1 MTALAAEENGRMTRG
16 NIVSLA
22 MLALLFLYMYA
33 LNYLMPLH
41 RDDYEYALV
50 WNTLERLAS
59 WPDVFRSLYLH
70 YFQHGGRMVDFLV
83 LDGFLL
89 VGKEWFNPFN
99 ALLYVALMALIY
111 WHSQREVTLRF
122 NPYILGLIIVFC
134 WFGLPDWALT
144 NVWMTGACVY
154 LLTAVLIFAFLL
166 PYHFDYIGKPLLAD
180 GWLAAAGMFLG
191 GVAASWTIE
200 NTAATM
206 ILAAAG
212 LTWLAWR
219 RGALRKWMAPGLA
232 GSLLGF
238 ALLVVAPGNFVRYGK
253 GPKFF
258 IHFTNQLAAGL
269 EIFLGVIP
277 AVIFLVLA
285 WRILVTA
292 HARQKGLTMPALPE
306 RGGFDV
312 WGAVRI
318 ALALVMLASLL
329 NGQFAAKWAANGLI
343 NNVAVP
349 LGVATAHFKAQ
360 LTRTLSGLEEVVL
373 YLLIMTQLAKFAFRR
388 LALRKAD
395 VGALL
400 AQVKR
405 REVLA
410 ACPVCLFAAVCVAL
424 AVINNLAMLPAPTF
438 PGRAGYGSVVFLI
451 IAAASLLTLP
461 AVKAAVLGDGA
472 KRRFVAAVAAL
483 MFFPMAA
490 AALYQYSVIHREDG
504 ARMAYLERRVAAGA
518 TYVELEPLSVKN
530 RVLRHVY
537 FVELNN
543 SVSKGGLIRYYG
555 LKDIKVRE

>member
-1 MTALAAEENGRMTRG
+1 MTALAAEETGKMTRG
-16 NIVSLA
+16 NMVSLA
-22 MLALLFLYMYA
+22 MLALLFFYMYA

-89 VGKEWFNPFN
+89 IGKQWFNPFN
-99 ALLYVALMALIY
+99 AMLYVALMMLIY

-122 NPYILGLIIVFC
+122 NPYILGLIMVFC

-166 PYHFDYIGKPLLAD
+166 PYHFDYIGKPLLGD
-180 GWLAAAGMFLG
+180 SWPAAAGMFLG

-219 RGALRKWMAPGLA
+219 RGALRLWMAPGLA

-238 ALLVVAPGNFVRYGK
+238 ALLVAAPGNFVRYGK
-253 GPKFF
+253 GPKLF

-277 AVIFLVLA
+277 TVIFLVLA

-292 HARQKGLTMPALPE
+292 HARRQGVTIPE
-306 RGGFDV
+306 STGNGRSNLWDYL
-312 WGAVRI
+312 RI
-318 ALALVMLASLL
+318 SLALLMVFSVFNGTFVSLWVSNL
-329 NGQFAAKWAANGLI
+329 VY
-343 NNVAVP
+343 NNAAVP
-349 LGVATAHFKAQ
+349 LGVASAALKAKLFKA
-360 LTRTLSGLEEVVL
+360 LSGLEEVVL
-373 YLLIMTQLAKFAFRR
+373 FLLLITQIYLIAFKKLGLGKNAVAAVR
-388 LALRKAD
+388 
-395 VGALL
+395 

-405 REVLA
+405 REVMDA
-410 ACPVCLFAAVCVAL
+410 FPVSWFAAACVAL

-438 PGRAGYGSVVFLI
+438 PGRAGYGSAVFLI
-451 IAAASLLTLP
+451 IGAMSLFTVLE
-461 AVKAAVLGDGA
+461 VKETVLGSGARKKYLAAVL
-472 KRRFVAAVAAL
+472 AL
-483 MFFPMAA
+483 LFFPMAEA
-490 AALYQYSVIHREDG
+490 TLHQYSVIHREDG
-504 ARMAYLERRVAAGA
+504 ARMAYLERKVAAGA
-518 TYVELEPLSVKN
+518 TYVELEPLTAKN